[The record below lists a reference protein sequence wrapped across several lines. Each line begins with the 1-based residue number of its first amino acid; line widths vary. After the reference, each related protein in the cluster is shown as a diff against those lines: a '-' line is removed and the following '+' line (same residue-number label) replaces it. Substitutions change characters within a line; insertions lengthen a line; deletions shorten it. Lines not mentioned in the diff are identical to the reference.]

1 MAEQE
6 EEIMWPG
13 GFPEAKSVDDFDFIM
28 SGKNGGPI
36 TKIPKSRLAEV
47 VGVVG
52 ESMPAIQ
59 GGTTAASAVTLPA
72 GPVGQNRWFDASWGY
87 WKYNNVVL
95 KNPLGTDGIPE
106 GNDGQ
111 LYWSGTATPPTW
123 SISKMQA
130 LPMQQGVPVLNPAGS
145 GLPTEKATAEYSVAR
160 ASLFPGI
167 NTYSYLQDLST
178 GYYIQST
185 DGSLTASATSSV
197 SAVYPYKSGKIVHI
211 NNRTGASGLR
221 FLDASGNP
229 LPPLDVN
236 GNPFA
241 TPYASPYLNGGYKG
255 PAGAIGY
262 QFTTGFTGTTNRQNI
277 TVTDT
282 PAPVPN
288 PQVRKEL
295 IPDTDKVLQV
305 EAKTDSNTLFINTL
319 NSPPISER
327 INKLENTNTPQ
338 MFPAANEVDKAF
350 GISIRND
357 IDSPVKSKLPYTRV
371 FRTDITANGG
381 TNFRTTSIPVGTSNR
396 PTEIDFSFWT
406 RKDQFQAIFTGSSM
420 ATFLSG
426 GAYSILQPQNLLTGV
441 EITATPPTVFP
452 SEYSAAVCKAKVINE
467 VNGWIRIRINYSG
480 IVWETT
486 FTGSTIPYFFLFN
499 GASPNG
505 KDFYFADFTVLFN
518 DRAQG
523 NIIYPSSSDD
533 ISSNVYS
540 LEGMQNDISKLQDQ
554 ISSSGNGPVAVK
566 FTGSNLYIGTNWD
579 ASNYFVKSCAYE
591 RELSFTSNPNFNLSN
606 VYLSLKAL
614 KDISIRSKQIKTTG
628 DDICPVQIN
637 GGYVGGNHSWSWAKE
652 ITLTNHGK
660 TLKDV
665 GSVYKDTNNVEFVI
679 MRIVD
684 SSKIWVCS
692 KNQATNGYSYT
703 YIKPVGDLIYVRNGD
718 NTSTITGYSQD
729 DLRNMYPS
737 LTKSSRKLLLDGVT
751 VVTQVGDYSANF
763 VDVQES
769 YNIID
774 LTSIVNSIELSRPS
788 SGYTTQ
794 PYFSTLPN
802 VEVVG
807 THNLLYRFDR
817 SGNTVVYT
825 TFVAIKKLD
834 FNFHGFIQAEA
845 LNSGSLYIPKALPY
859 TLGSKTYDFRKIE
872 NWTTNPTDVLH
883 LTPEYWE
890 KPLSPPDRLVNM
902 NSDVVIALGY
912 IPDKG
917 KALNRK
923 DNVIDAIFLS
933 SIRKLYP
940 KGDSITRVMNE
951 FDTTSIVS
959 YRSFNNPNYN
969 PAGRTNFNF
978 QKDGESITIWLDYH
992 GSLKDS
998 VVALSEWAGMNIS
1011 VVEKTDNV
1019 NLISDIVT
1027 NTIDIVST
1035 ATASSYGYIVLKLV

>member
-1 MAEQE
+1 M
-6 EEIMWPG
+6 
-13 GFPEAKSVDDFDFIM
+13 AKSYKVSVIAGNRMLADMVQQVKDVTWQ
-28 SGKNGGPI
+28 KN
-36 TKIPKSRLAEV
+36 T
-47 VGVVG
+47 
-52 ESMPAIQ
+52 ESMPAIK
-59 GGTTAASAVTLPA
+59 GGTTAAAAVALPA
-72 GPVGQNRWFDASWGY
+72 GPTGQNRWFDASWGY

-95 KNPLGTDGIPE
+95 KNPLGTDGIPQ
-106 GNDGQ
+106 GNDGM
-111 LYWSGTATPPTW
+111 LYWDGTALTW
-123 SISKMQA
+123 KISKMQE
-130 LPMQQGVPVLNPAGS
+130 LPMQQGVPVLNPSGS
-145 GLPTEKATAEYSVAR
+145 GLPTEKATADYAVSKV
-160 ASLFPGI
+160 SLFSGI
-167 NTYSYLQDLST
+167 NTYNYLDDID
-178 GYYIQST
+178 GYYIDART
-185 DGSLTASATSSV
+185 GVLIANATSSV
-197 SAVYPYKSGKIVHI
+197 SKPAPCIPDEIVYIK
-211 NNRTGASGLR
+211 NRTGATGVR
-221 FLDASGNP
+221 FLDASGTP

-236 GNPFA
+236 GNSFPEPGIYQG
-241 TPYASPYLNGGYKG
+241 PYYDGGFKA
-255 PAGAIGY
+255 PAGAVSR
-262 QFTTGFTGTTNRQNI
+262 QFTSKLLGTTNRQNI

-282 PAPVPN
+282 PTPTVN
-288 PQVRKEL
+288 PKVRKDL
-295 IPDTDKVLQV
+295 IPDTDKVLQIEGQV
-305 EAKTDSNTLFINTL
+305 TNNTVYINSL
-319 NSPPISER
+319 NSPPIAER
-327 INKLENTNTPQ
+327 VNKLENTNTPQ
-338 MFPAANEVDKAF
+338 MFPAVAEVDKAF
-350 GISIRND
+350 GITIRND
-357 IDSPVKSKLPYTRV
+357 IDSPVKAKLPYTRV

-406 RKDQFQAIFTGSSM
+406 RKDQFQAIFTESSM

-426 GAYSILQPQNLLTGV
+426 GAYSIPQPQNLLTGV
-441 EITATPPTVFP
+441 EITAIPPTVFP

-480 IVWETT
+480 IVWKTT
-486 FTGSTIPYFFLFN
+486 FTGSAINYFFLFN
-499 GASPNG
+499 GAYPNG

-665 GSVYKDTNNVEFVI
+665 GAVYKDTNNVEFVI

-684 SSKIWVCS
+684 SSKIWICS

-703 YIKPVGDLIYVRNGD
+703 YVKPVGDLIYVRNGD
-718 NTSTITGYSQD
+718 NTSTISGYTQE

-751 VVTQVGDYSANF
+751 EVTQIGDYSANF

-774 LTSIVNSIELSRPS
+774 LTSIVNSIELSRPTG
-788 SGYTTQ
+788 GYTSQ
-794 PYFSTLPN
+794 PFFSTLPG
-802 VEVVG
+802 VEVIG

-883 LTPEYWE
+883 FTPEYWE

-940 KGDSITRVMNE
+940 KGDSIQRVMNALE
-951 FDTTSIVS
+951 KTSTIS
-959 YRSFNNPNYN
+959 YRSFNNPKNN

-1011 VVEKTDNV
+1011 VVEKTNNV